1 MPFESGLAGGDPL
14 VSALSRVAA
23 VAEGEARAQARVAAA
38 ARGAIRERG
47 AGGGEGLGKR
57 VREVLDLLA
66 DSTERMVGGA
76 AELRRVW
83 AAQLAAQGMS
93 MREIAAWLG
102 VSRQRVSVLLGDT
115 GTAGGRAR

>member
-1 MPFESGLAGGDPL
+1 VQLESGSAGGDAL

-23 VAEGEARAQARVAAA
+23 VAEGEAQAQAQVAAA

-47 AGGGEGLGKR
+47 AGGAEGLGKR

-66 DSTERMVGGA
+66 GSTERMVGGA

-83 AAQLAAQGMS
+83 AAQLASQGMS

-102 VSRQRVSVLLGDT
+102 VSRQRVSVLLGNS
-115 GTAGGRAR
+115 GTAGGRTR